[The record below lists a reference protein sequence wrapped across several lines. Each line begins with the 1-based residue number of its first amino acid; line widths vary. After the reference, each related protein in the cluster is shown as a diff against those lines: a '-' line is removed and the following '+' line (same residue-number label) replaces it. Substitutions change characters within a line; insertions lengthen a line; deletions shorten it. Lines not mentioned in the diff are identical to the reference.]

1 MAMTGSLNV
10 RGRVLPV
17 GGVTAKLEA
26 AAQAGIRRA
35 IIPKDNAQDVMIER
49 KYYDTMEI
57 ILVETLRDVLEY
69 AFVDCPRK
77 QEYLEKL
84 LPLNESGQST
94 AERLEPPK
102 ALPPRIPEGPIE
114 EVAVVTE
121 TETQGNE
128 GIPDETPVT
137 IDGGANP
144 SPL

>member
-1 MAMTGSLNV
+1 MQKHPTF

-26 AAQAGIRRA
+26 AAQAGIKRA

-49 KYYDTMEI
+49 RFYDTMEI

-84 LPLNESGQST
+84 LPLNEGGVST
-94 AERLEPPK
+94 AVKLEPPK
-102 ALPPRIPEGPIE
+102 AMPPRIHEEPPVEETVTVSTEEAEELPPEDP
-114 EVAVVTE
+114 VV
-121 TETQGNE
+121 
-128 GIPDETPVT
+128 VS
-137 IDGGANP
+137 DGGANP
-144 SPL
+144 TPL

>member
-26 AAQAGIRRA
+26 AAQAGIKRA

-49 KYYDTMEI
+49 RFYDTMEI

-84 LPLNESGQST
+84 LPLNESGAST

-102 ALPPRIPEGPIE
+102 ALPPRIPQEPIE
-114 EVAVVTE
+114 DVVTTSTIE
-121 TETQGNE
+121 DQGE
-128 GIPDETPVT
+128 EIPQEPPIVN
-137 IDGGANP
+137 DGGVNP
-144 SPL
+144 TPL